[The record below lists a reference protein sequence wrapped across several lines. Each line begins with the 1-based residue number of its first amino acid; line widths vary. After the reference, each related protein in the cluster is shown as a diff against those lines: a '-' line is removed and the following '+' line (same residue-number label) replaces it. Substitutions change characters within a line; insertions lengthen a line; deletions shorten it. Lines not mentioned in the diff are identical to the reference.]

1 MQVKPAEGRQPD
13 IIALERLLDRPDLPA
28 ATRKRIEAEIRNIR
42 SGEKGEHDAAYE
54 IEFWFGRS
62 PNWASIHDLR
72 IEVGGLTAQMDH
84 LLINRL
90 AEIWVLESKSFAEGV
105 SVNDHG
111 EWMRWWNGRPEGM
124 PSPIEQN
131 RRHVHLLGRAFDD
144 GLVKAP
150 RRLGLV
156 PMKPRIRSLVLVSNG
171 ARIGRPKRK
180 VEGLDQ
186 VLKAEQLKTRLLD
199 EFDGAPAPRL
209 AGVIGKE
216 GLEAFARGVAAL
228 HRPSTTDWEARF
240 GLTTT
245 APAESAIPR
254 PSPRDDLAGARERQ
268 RTGGGT
274 CARCG
279 REISATV
286 VRYCA
291 EHADEF
297 GGAVYCMACQPVVR
311 ARAERPMTIPDWREV
326 LDRYRTPTR
335 LRTVA
340 REAPVIVVRSGDDL
354 TITPGSTVQSRR
366 LTRADFERA
375 APLLGGAG
383 RGEVNEASRNSSYVE
398 AILADVRRGR
408 ER

>member
-1 MQVKPAEGRQPD
+1 MQVKAAEDRQPD
-13 IIALERLLDRPDLPA
+13 ILALERILDRPDLPA

-42 SGEKGEHDAAYE
+42 SGEKGERDAAYE

-180 VEGLDQ
+180 VEGLDRSQ
-186 VLKAEQLKTRLLD
+186 
-199 EFDGAPAPRL
+199 
-209 AGVIGKE
+209 
-216 GLEAFARGVAAL
+216 
-228 HRPSTTDWEARF
+228 RPS
-240 GLTTT
+240 
-245 APAESAIPR
+245 S
-254 PSPRDDLAGARERQ
+254 
-268 RTGGGT
+268 
-274 CARCG
+274 
-279 REISATV
+279 
-286 VRYCA
+286 
-291 EHADEF
+291 
-297 GGAVYCMACQPVVR
+297 
-311 ARAERPMTIPDWREV
+311 
-326 LDRYRTPTR
+326 
-335 LRTVA
+335 
-340 REAPVIVVRSGDDL
+340 
-354 TITPGSTVQSRR
+354 
-366 LTRADFERA
+366 
-375 APLLGGAG
+375 
-383 RGEVNEASRNSSYVE
+383 
-398 AILADVRRGR
+398 
-408 ER
+408 